1 MTIFGHTSTQ
11 AEHFHKVCVYKQGQ
25 QMADLLTGG
34 PGDTSLALEAGQQS
48 LLTGLSWLLF
58 KEGSRTVFRALT
70 YLE

>member
-25 QMADLLTGG
+25 QMADLWTGG

-48 LLTGLSWLLF
+48 LLTGLS
-58 KEGSRTVFRALT
+58 
-70 YLE
+70 